1 MTYGAIEESR
11 KLGAPAE
18 LYLFRYGSDP
28 AAVYAYTDVE
38 DPVTHDGIT
47 YMPLTIKRGSVV
59 ASGSLDKSRMAVMVP
74 TDSGVAELFRVYPP
88 GTVVTL
94 TIRGGHLS
102 DPDSEYPVIWVG
114 RVLQC
119 ARGKG
124 EQTEAELTC
133 EPANTSLRRTGLRRN
148 YQIGCPLVLYGTG
161 IGNCNADI
169 VVATVP
175 ATVAALATAS
185 ATLDPGWNGAFDPQK
200 FIGGMLV
207 WTTPDRTE
215 RRTILSVDADTVK
228 LTGPTSGLSVSDSVS
243 VILGCNHQ
251 SDDCEF
257 LHNNIVSYGGQ
268 LFIPLK
274 SPIATSEFSGG

>member
-38 DPVTHDGIT
+38 EPITHGGIT
-47 YMPLTIKRGSVV
+47 YAPLKPIKRGSVV
-59 ASGSLDKSRMAVMVP
+59 ASGSLDKSRMSVMVP
-74 TDSGVAELFRVYPP
+74 SSSEVAELFRVYPP

-102 DPDSEYPVIWVG
+102 DPDAEYPVIWVG

-169 VVATVP
+169 ISATLP

-185 ATLDPGWNGAFDPQK
+185 ATLD
-200 FIGGMLV
+200 
-207 WTTPDRTE
+207 
-215 RRTILSVDADTVK
+215 
-228 LTGPTSGLSVSDSVS
+228 
-243 VILGCNHQ
+243 LGC
-251 SDDCEF
+251 F
-257 LHNNIVSYGGQ
+257 GFGIMR
-268 LFIPLK
+268 
-274 SPIATSEFSGG
+274 